1 MWHKEK
7 SKDLENF
14 AKFGR
19 ALVLSGDIDP
29 QFLILRRLYAKLGL
43 DQNTSIWFTCLYLLY
58 YHLGSAIQ
66 AWKQYPKPDV
76 IRKKNWNRELIY
88 FKQRRCFRGNEYAR
102 NQINTIVKVSDGDL
116 ASWIDNLVD
125 DGGEDGWARLREAAS
140 EIPYHGPWS
149 SYKLC
154 DMIKFVHQYPITAPD
169 IGTKPG
175 ATAGPI
181 AGLNTLTGL
190 GWDKC
195 ADDSQLH
202 RDLLQMVI
210 DLDAPVNGLDQLESI
225 LCDWQSLT
233 NGRYYLGKDIDR
245 DQAQLELAKKRSPV
259 TDILWEARRDIF
271 DERLLGEIGGWSKVR
286 NNLSDVYRNRRRMI
300 NDFSDIKVVEQV

>member
-1 MWHKEK
+1 MWYKEK

-19 ALVLSGDIDP
+19 ALILSGDIDP

-76 IRKKNWNRELIY
+76 IRKKNWNRDLIY

-116 ASWIDNLVD
+116 ASWIDNIVD

-245 DQAQLELAKKRSPV
+245 DQAQLELEKKRSP
-259 TDILWEARRDIF
+259 TLDILWEARRDIF

-286 NNLSDVYRNRRRMI
+286 NNLSDVYRNRRRI
-300 NDFSDIKVVEQV
+300 IHDFSDIKVVEQI